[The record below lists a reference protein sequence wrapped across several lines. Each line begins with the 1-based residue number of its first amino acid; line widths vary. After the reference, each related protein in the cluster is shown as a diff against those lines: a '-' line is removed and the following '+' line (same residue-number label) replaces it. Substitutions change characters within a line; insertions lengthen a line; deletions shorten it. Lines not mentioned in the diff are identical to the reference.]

1 MLVFRKAVFAA
12 LAFLIGAGAAAS
24 QSLEARLSVL
34 VHEGRVAEAMA
45 VFEASD
51 PTDAQ
56 RLFFAG
62 RLVKAGKNYQRA
74 AELFAAALQADPTYL
89 NARRELAHTLY
100 LGKNYPAARHQFN
113 QLLAIDSDPTLRRQ
127 YREILTK
134 IAVVNPHQVGVIFA
148 IVPSPMSIAA
158 AANGLLTLIL
168 GGS

>member
-62 RLVKAGKNYQRA
+62 RLAKAGKNYQRA
-74 AELFAAALQADPTYL
+74 AELL
-89 NARRELAHTLY
+89 
-100 LGKNYPAARHQFN
+100 ARHFRRIRPTSTRDVSWRIPCI
-113 QLLAIDSDPTLRRQ
+113 LAKTIPQRGISVISFSQSTATLRC
-127 YREILTK
+127 
-134 IAVVNPHQVGVIFA
+134 AA
-148 IVPSPMSIAA
+148 SIVRS
-158 AANGLLTLIL
+158 
-168 GGS
+168 